1 MGRKTTLWRCA
12 ADAWGP
18 VAVTA
23 SEAGRRP
30 GVSVAPG
37 CLLGWPRELGRPAA
51 ARATWAGWL
60 LRASGPSRPS
70 QLRAFFPSFSFF
82 CFIFLLL
89 CLNSNLV

>member
-23 SEAGRRP
+23 SEAGRRA
-30 GVSVAPG
+30 GVSVALG
-37 CLLGWPRELGRPAA
+37 CLLGWPRELGWPAA
-51 ARATWAGWL
+51 TRISWAGWL
-60 LRASGPSRPS
+60 LRAIRPRRPC

-82 CFIFLLL
+82 LFIFLFL